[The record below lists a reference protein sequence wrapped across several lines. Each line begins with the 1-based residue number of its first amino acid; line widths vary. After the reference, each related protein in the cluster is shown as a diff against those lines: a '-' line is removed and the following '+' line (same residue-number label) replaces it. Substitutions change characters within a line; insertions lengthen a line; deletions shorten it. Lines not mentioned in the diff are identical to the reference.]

1 MSFILPAQSQ
11 SAVEDHWVEL
21 PVTSTLSL
29 KVLVHQPGFED
40 QLKMNPYLDLADTL
54 WERLA
59 TCVKDWDVVDVDGN
73 KLEFNRENVNR
84 LCAVY
89 PQAFVR
95 LMSVVTDEFYRSDA
109 DVLKNWQ
116 LPPLAGGTTTNDAI
130 TDSTS
135 LSISGTD

>member
-1 MSFILPAQSQ
+1 MSLTLPATSQ
-11 SAVEDHWVEL
+11 ASVEDHWVEL

-54 WERLA
+54 WERLQ
-59 TCVKDWDVVDVDGN
+59 TCVKDWDVVDAEGN
-73 KLEFNRENVNR
+73 KLPFNRENVNR

-116 LPPLAGGTTTNDAI
+116 LPPLAGGTTTNDAT

-135 LSISGTD
+135 LSHSGTD